1 MSVEKPRQDFPSFW
15 EGLSLREH
23 GAEGHPNLLGY
34 FPTFL
39 QGLSLR
45 RAGRRDRRGQGNPVS
60 PSFFGRAFI
69 EATSPTLAACRLMFF
84 PSFSEGISLRL
95 EYGSATG

>member
-1 MSVEKPRQDFPSFW
+1 MSEEKPRQDFPSFW

-60 PSFFGRAFI
+60 LPFGRTFI
-69 EATSPTLAACRLMFF
+69 ETAAHPGLRRKHLNLPYLCRDF
-84 PSFSEGISLRL
+84 P
-95 EYGSATG
+95 

>member
-1 MSVEKPRQDFPSFW
+1 MSEEKPRQDFPSFW

-60 PSFFGRAFI
+60 LPF
-69 EATSPTLAACRLMFF
+69 L
-84 PSFSEGISLRL
+84 EGLSLRQRL
-95 EYGSATG
+95 QHWQLAG